1 MLITIIK
8 FLIQL
13 SALTTTKYTLI
24 FSSTDK
30 LIVLQWED
38 QHLQPQQSYAC
49 RVINNCYI
57 YNITPFKN
65 FEGICS

>member
-1 MLITIIK
+1 M
-8 FLIQL
+8 IQL

-24 FSSTDK
+24 VSSTDK

-49 RVINNCYI
+49 RLINNCYI
-57 YNITPFKN
+57 YKITQFKK